1 MFLNINRIRE
11 KIDAWSEDLEQIP
24 VLGKIIRKSKTLTLP
39 GFQHIPLYD
48 VMGYFFQSMGKG
60 VIFQRAAALTYRIFI
75 ALLPMII
82 AFFTLIAYTSTDI
95 QNTILSMMQ
104 TVVPVYAWS
113 AVEDMITYV
122 VTQPREGLSTLMF
135 FIGIYFTLI
144 CTNGLLAA
152 MNTSYFNDKQRN
164 FFKQLG
170 LSLAIMVIVFFIILF
185 VAMLFIIASMIMNH
199 INTYLIDLRSGYY
212 YLVHGIKWV
221 LIFAAV
227 YFMVSILYYL
237 APVNKENYRF
247 FSAGSSLCTILLVLI
262 LWILNIYFSNFTNYN
277 LIYGSLG
284 ALFAILLWI
293 NWSSL
298 ILLICYDL
306 NVSIAKAKEI
316 TQSVPQAAPN
326 EGMES
331 YEKGQEN
338 RSGDIHCV
346 SNVER

>member
-1 MFLNINRIRE
+1 MFLNLNRIQE

-24 VLGKIIRKSKTLTLP
+24 VLGKIVRKSKTLTLP

-48 VMGYFFQSMGKG
+48 VMRYFFQSMGKG

-75 ALLPMII
+75 ALIPMII
-82 AFFTLIAYTSTDI
+82 AFFTLIAYTSTDM

-122 VTQPREGLSTLMF
+122 VTQPQEGLSTLMF

-152 MNTSYFNDKQRN
+152 MNTSYFNNKQRN
-164 FFKQLG
+164 IFKQIG

-221 LIFAAV
+221 LVFATV

-262 LWILNIYFSNFTNYN
+262 LWILNIYFSNFSNYN

-284 ALFAILLWI
+284 ALFAIVLWL

-298 ILLICYDL
+298 ILLVCFDL
-306 NVSIAKAKEI
+306 NVSIAKAKE
-316 TQSVPQAAPN
+316 TSQCVPTKADP
-326 EGMES
+326 S
-331 YEKGQEN
+331 DLEKKQL
-338 RSGDIHCV
+338 
-346 SNVER
+346 

>member
-1 MFLNINRIRE
+1 MFLNINRIQE
-11 KIDAWSEDLEQIP
+11 KIDTWSEDLEQIP
-24 VLGKIIRKSKTLTLP
+24 ILGKIVRKSKTLTLP

-48 VMGYFFQSMGKG
+48 VMRYFFQSMGKG
-60 VIFQRAAALTYRIFI
+60 VIFQRAAALTYRIFV
-75 ALLPMII
+75 ALIPMII
-82 AFFTLIAYTSTDI
+82 AFFTLIAYTSTNM

-122 VTQPREGLSTLMF
+122 VTQPQEGLSTLMF

-164 FFKQLG
+164 FIKQLG

-185 VAMLFIIASMIMNH
+185 VAMLFIIASMIMNQ

-221 LIFAAV
+221 LVFATV

-262 LWILNIYFSNFTNYN
+262 LWILNIYFSNFSNYN

-284 ALFAILLWI
+284 ALFAIVLWL

-298 ILLICYDL
+298 ILLVCFDL
-306 NVSIAKAKEI
+306 NVSIAKAKE
-316 TQSVPQAAPN
+316 TSQCVPTKADP
-326 EGMES
+326 S
-331 YEKGQEN
+331 DLEKKQL
-338 RSGDIHCV
+338 
-346 SNVER
+346 

>member
-11 KIDAWSEDLEQIP
+11 KFAVWSEDLEQIP

-60 VIFQRAAALTYRIFI
+60 VIFQRAAALTYRIFV
-75 ALLPMII
+75 ALIPMII
-82 AFFTLIAYTSTDI
+82 AFFTLIAYTSTNM
-95 QNTILSMMQ
+95 QNTILSMLQ
-104 TVVPVYAWS
+104 SIVPVYAWS

-122 VTQPREGLSTLMF
+122 VTQPQEGLSTLMF
-135 FIGIYFTLI
+135 FIGIYFTLV

-152 MNTSYFNDKQRN
+152 MNTSYFNDTQRN

-170 LSLAIMVIVFFIILF
+170 LSLVIMVIVFFIILL
-185 VAMLFIIASMIMNH
+185 VALLFIIASMIMNH

-212 YLVHGIKWV
+212 YLVHGVKWL
-221 LIFAAV
+221 LIYATI

-237 APVNKENYRF
+237 TPVNKENYRF
-247 FSAGSSLCTILLVLI
+247 FSAGSSLCTILLVL
-262 LWILNIYFSNFTNYN
+262 LLGILNIYFSNFSNYN

-298 ILLICYDL
+298 IFLICYDL
-306 NVSIAKAKEI
+306 NVSIAKAKE
-316 TQSVPQAAPN
+316 TT
-326 EGMES
+326 
-331 YEKGQEN
+331 K
-338 RSGDIHCV
+338 CV
-346 SNVER
+346 SRTAPDEDVETQCIASQI

>member
-1 MFLNINRIRE
+1 MFLNINRIQE
-11 KIDAWSEDLEQIP
+11 KFDAWSEDLEQIP

-122 VTQPREGLSTLMF
+122 VTKPREGLSTLMF

-221 LIFAAV
+221 LIFASV

-316 TQSVPQAAPN
+316 TQRVPQAAPDERMGSN
-326 EGMES
+326 E
-331 YEKGQEN
+331 KRQEN
-338 RSGDIHCV
+338 RSDNIHCV
-346 SNVER
+346 SNMER

>member
-1 MFLNINRIRE
+1 MFLNINRIQE
-11 KIDAWSEDLEQIP
+11 KIDTWSEDLEQIP
-24 VLGKIIRKSKTLTLP
+24 VLGKIVRKSKTLTLP

-48 VMGYFFQSMGKG
+48 VMRYFFQSMGKG
-60 VIFQRAAALTYRIFI
+60 VIFQRAAALTYRIFV
-75 ALLPMII
+75 ALIPMII
-82 AFFTLIAYTSTDI
+82 AFFTLIAYTSTNM

-122 VTQPREGLSTLMF
+122 VTQPQEGLSTLMF
-135 FIGIYFTLI
+135 FIGIYFTLV

-152 MNTSYFNDKQRN
+152 MNTSYFNDQQRN

-170 LSLAIMVIVFFIILF
+170 LSLVIMVIVFFIILL
-185 VAMLFIIASMIMNH
+185 VAMLFIIASMVMNH
-199 INTYLIDLRSGYY
+199 INTYVIDLRSGYY
-212 YLVHGIKWV
+212 YLVHGVKWL
-221 LIFAAV
+221 LIFATI

-262 LWILNIYFSNFTNYN
+262 LWILNIYFSNFSNYN

-284 ALFAILLWI
+284 ALFAIVLWL

-298 ILLICYDL
+298 ILLVCFDL
-306 NVSIAKAKEI
+306 NVSIAKAKE
-316 TQSVPQAAPN
+316 TS
-326 EGMES
+326 
-331 YEKGQEN
+331 
-338 RSGDIHCV
+338 RCV
-346 SNVER
+346 SPQTEPSDLEKKQS

>member
-1 MFLNINRIRE
+1 M
-11 KIDAWSEDLEQIP
+11 EQVP
-24 VLGKIIRKSKTLTLP
+24 FLGKIVRKSKTLTLP

-48 VMGYFFQSMGKG
+48 VMDYFFQSMGKG

-75 ALLPMII
+75 ALIPMII
-82 AFFTLIAYTSTDI
+82 AFFTLIAYTSTDM

-104 TVVPVYAWS
+104 TVVPMYAWS

-122 VTQPREGLSTLMF
+122 VTQPQEGLSTLMF

-164 FFKQLG
+164 FIKQLG

-212 YLVHGIKWV
+212 YLVHGIKWILV
-221 LIFAAV
+221 FAAV

-262 LWILNIYFSNFTNYN
+262 LWILNIYFSNFSNYN

-284 ALFAILLWI
+284 ALFAIVLWL

-298 ILLICYDL
+298 ILLICFDL
-306 NVSIAKAKEI
+306 NVSIAKAKE
-316 TQSVPQAAPN
+316 TSQCVPPQTEP
-326 EGMES
+326 S
-331 YEKGQEN
+331 DFDKKQL
-338 RSGDIHCV
+338 
-346 SNVER
+346 

>member
-1 MFLNINRIRE
+1 MFLNINRIQE
-11 KIDAWSEDLEQIP
+11 KIDTWSEDLEQIP
-24 VLGKIIRKSKTLTLP
+24 ILGKIVRKSKTLTLP

-48 VMGYFFQSMGKG
+48 VMRYFFQSMGKG
-60 VIFQRAAALTYRIFI
+60 VIFQRAAALTYRIFV
-75 ALLPMII
+75 ALIPMII
-82 AFFTLIAYTSTDI
+82 AFFTLIAYTSTNM

-122 VTQPREGLSTLMF
+122 VTQPQEGLSTLMF

-164 FFKQLG
+164 FIKQLG

-185 VAMLFIIASMIMNH
+185 VAMLFIIASIIMNH

-221 LIFAAV
+221 LVFATV

-262 LWILNIYFSNFTNYN
+262 LWILNIYFSNFSNYN

-284 ALFAILLWI
+284 ALFAIVLWL

-298 ILLICYDL
+298 ILLVCFDL
-306 NVSIAKAKEI
+306 NVSIAKAKE
-316 TQSVPQAAPN
+316 TSQCVPTKADP
-326 EGMES
+326 S
-331 YEKGQEN
+331 DLEKKQL
-338 RSGDIHCV
+338 
-346 SNVER
+346 